1 MRIRLPFIV
10 TFFATSVPLLAADL
24 DAPFANL
31 GKLPDATIAA
41 FKYELVLQFEPMQG
55 YISRI
60 STKANILRLRGESLA
75 RIPGKSPTQFV
86 NVKTTIANG
95 VIDIAATEAVRI
107 SAMPVYPNDKPA
119 SMFRSEMRKLC
130 LSVNDDVRVRIRFK
144 DATDHYVLRYLDGQG
159 LRLESI
165 ATVNG
170 KTDAKSGPEFRLLK
184 RSDDEINWHCNPLTM
199 WATTGGKVLWST
211 DVEMEGPPKNMRVLD
226 DVLFVTTT
234 ADHSIYVRKDTGE
247 IAFYDKSILPGQDP
261 VDEIL
266 TLGRE
271 NMALDGPRRS
281 LSRFITAAVV
291 LNDRRAIPF
300 LFDCVEKGFGLPEK
314 AMAVAALE
322 KFNGNPEF
330 WKPKNQKPGK
340 MHLHWVG
347 MGRVYPN
354 ENRQAEIAKW
364 RKAFADERH

>member
-1 MRIRLPFIV
+1 MGFRLLFIV
-10 TFFATSVPLLAADL
+10 TLFVTAVPLLAADL
-24 DAPFANL
+24 DAPFADL

-41 FKYELVLQFEPMQG
+41 FKYKLMLQFQPTQG
-55 YISRI
+55 YINRI
-60 STKANILRLRGESLA
+60 STNANILRLRGESLA
-75 RIPGKSPTQFV
+75 RIPGEAPTQFV
-86 NVKTTIANG
+86 VVKTTIGHG
-95 VIDIAATEAVRI
+95 VIDIAATEELGI
-107 SAMPVYPNDKPA
+107 TAMPVYPKDKPA
-119 SMFRSEMRKLC
+119 STFRSDMRKLC
-130 LSVNDDVRVRIRFK
+130 LSVNDDVQMRIRFRG
-144 DATDHYVLRYLDGQG
+144 ATDHYVLRYADGQG

-165 ATVNG
+165 ATVSG
-170 KTDAKSGPEFRLLK
+170 TADAKSVSEFKVLK
-184 RSDDEINWHCNPLTM
+184 RSDDEIEWHCNPLTM

-211 DVEMEGPPKNMRVLD
+211 DAEMEGQPKSMSVLD

-234 ADHSIYVRKDTGE
+234 TDHSIYVRKDTGE
-247 IAFYDKSILPGQDP
+247 IVFYDKSVLPGKNP

-271 NMALDGPRRS
+271 NMAIDGPRRS

-300 LFDCVEKGFGLPEK
+300 LIDCVEKGFGLPEK
-314 AMAVAALE
+314 AMAIAALE

-330 WKPKNQKPGK
+330 WKPKNPKPGE
-340 MHLHWVG
+340 MHLRWVG

-364 RKAFADERH
+364 RKVFADELR